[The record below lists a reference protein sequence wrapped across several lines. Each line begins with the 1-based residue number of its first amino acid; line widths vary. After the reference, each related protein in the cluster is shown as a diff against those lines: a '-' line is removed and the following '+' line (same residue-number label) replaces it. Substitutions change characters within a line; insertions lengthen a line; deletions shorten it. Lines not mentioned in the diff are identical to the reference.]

1 LIGTYQSDSS
11 ACAVLLNLLLFLI
24 IGLLDREQFSDCDV
38 FGFDPARV
46 THLPDGGWLQRL
58 KSRASTVNTGRP
70 KLQTCH
76 RLKKET
82 AVKFLIQS
90 IHCEAIRVEAIQG
103 RYRKSWASA
112 FTSILTFVLSRH
124 VVAAKEP
131 IIMLVQNIRCTRFYR
146 SR

>member
-1 LIGTYQSDSS
+1 MFIFCARLLTSRLHVTPRFQMMPYRPLVPCHNAIIKTQTNVLSASLSS
-11 ACAVLLNLLLFLI
+11 VGLF
-24 IGLLDREQFSDCDV
+24 
-38 FGFDPARV
+38 
-46 THLPDGGWLQRL
+46 QRL